1 MGAFLFLPGKE
12 PMMQGRRNANSLI
25 PDRTVKLCIRTRLHT
40 ELGAAR
46 TEHESASERYTCA
59 AKWFDDL
66 RLKDLGDP
74 QPGVKL
80 SVCQAAKTRRKA
92 FEDYCRA
99 LDSVNRFILCR
110 DLPELPEH
118 TVRFSGESNNSEAKN
133 GKYSIRLPL
142 L

>member
-1 MGAFLFLPGKE
+1 
-12 PMMQGRRNANSLI
+12 MQGRRNANSFI
-25 PDRTVKLCIRTRLHT
+25 PDHSMKHSIRTRLHT
-40 ELGAAR
+40 KLEATR
-46 TEHESASERYTCA
+46 TEYESASERYTCA
-59 AKWFDDL
+59 AKWFDL
-66 RLKDLGDP
+66 RLKDLGDS
-74 QPGVKL
+74 QPAVES
-80 SVCQAAKTRRKA
+80 SVCQAAKTRRQA

-118 TVRFSGESNNSEAKN
+118 TVRFSGESNNREAKN